1 MVGRGSDEVNVKESP
16 DGGHVRLTRLTAS
29 PMIAENAWMTF
40 TAGLRQLIKL
50 RFPSRYS
57 LKAFSRSWSS

>member
-1 MVGRGSDEVNVKESP
+1 MVGGGSDEVTVKESP
-16 DGGHVRLTRLTAS
+16 DGHVRLTRLTAS
-29 PMIAENAWMTF
+29 PMIPEKAWMTF

-57 LKAFSRSWSS
+57 LKAFSRS